1 MRRRAACESSRDR
14 IAHHGS
20 VGREIESKGWLR
32 WLYAGLG
39 FVSLGLGIA
48 GVILPMMPGT
58 IFLILALGLFA
69 RSSPKMERWM
79 LEHPK
84 IGPPLD
90 DWQKGTM
97 RPRTKAVAIVTIW
110 LAIGGSAVIVDQL
123 WWRWSAAALVL
134 GLTAY
139 LATRPAPVEREP

>member
-1 MRRRAACESSRDR
+1 MRRRAACESAPAR
-14 IAHHGS
+14 IAHHGF

-39 FVSLGLGIA
+39 FASLGLGIA

-84 IGPPLD
+84 IGPPLK

-97 RPRTKAVAIVTIW
+97 RSRTKVVAIVTIW
-110 LAIGGSAVIVDQL
+110 LAIGGSAVIVDQI
-123 WWRWSAAALVL
+123 WWRWSAAILVL
-134 GLTAY
+134 GLTVY
-139 LATRPAPVEREP
+139 LATRPPPVER